1 MLLTVRQAAG
11 RLGVSYSTLKQWIFK
26 GSVRTTRTEGGHH
39 RVAEVEVERL
49 LAKQGHLP
57 ISKKNSAIGSETL
70 VAVSGR
76 NQLRGIVDEIR
87 LEGLLAQVQLRVG
100 DQVLTAIITRD
111 AVSALKLRRGSAATA
126 LIKSTEVMIAREAEP
141 PPPRQQRVKAKIKK
155 PELSIS

>member
-57 ISKKNSAIGSETL
+57 TSKKNSAIGSGTL
-70 VAVSGR
+70 GAVSGR

-141 PPPRQQRVKAKIKK
+141 PPLRQQRAKA
-155 PELSIS
+155 

>member
-39 RVAEVEVERL
+39 RGAEVEVERL

-57 ISKKNSAIGSETL
+57 TSKKNSAIGSGTL
-70 VAVSGR
+70 VAGSGR

-141 PPPRQQRVKAKIKK
+141 PPLRQQRTKA
-155 PELSIS
+155 

>member
-57 ISKKNSAIGSETL
+57 TSKKNSAIGSGTL

-126 LIKSTEVMIAREAEP
+126 LIKSTEVMIAREADP
-141 PPPRQQRVKAKIKK
+141 PPLRQQRTKA
-155 PELSIS
+155 

>member
-26 GSVRTTRTEGGHH
+26 GSVRTTRPEGGHH

>member
-57 ISKKNSAIGSETL
+57 TSKKNSAIGSGTL

-141 PPPRQQRVKAKIKK
+141 PPLRQQRAKA
-155 PELSIS
+155 

>member
-26 GSVRTTRTEGGHH
+26 GSVRATRTEGGHH

-57 ISKKNSAIGSETL
+57 TSKNNSAVGNGIL

-141 PPPRQQRVKAKIKK
+141 PPLRQQRAKA
-155 PELSIS
+155 

>member
-49 LAKQGHLP
+49 LAKQGHLLT
-57 ISKKNSAIGSETL
+57 SKKSSAIGSETL

-141 PPPRQQRVKAKIKK
+141 PPPRQQRAKA
-155 PELSIS
+155 

>member
-57 ISKKNSAIGSETL
+57 ISKENSAIGSETL

-126 LIKSTEVMIAREAEP
+126 LIKSTEVMLAREAEP
-141 PPPRQQRVKAKIKK
+141 PPPRQQRVKARIKK

>member
-111 AVSALKLRRGSAATA
+111 AVSALKLRRGSAAIA

-141 PPPRQQRVKAKIKK
+141 PPPRQQRAKA
-155 PELSIS
+155 

>member
-1 MLLTVRQAAG
+1 MLLTVRQVAG

-49 LAKQGHLP
+49 LAKQGHLLT
-57 ISKKNSAIGSETL
+57 SKKSSAIGSETL

-141 PPPRQQRVKAKIKK
+141 PPPRQQRAKA
-155 PELSIS
+155 

>member
-1 MLLTVRQAAG
+1 MFLTVRQAAG

-39 RVAEVEVERL
+39 RVAEMEVERL

-57 ISKKNSAIGSETL
+57 TSKKNAAVGNGTL

-141 PPPRQQRVKAKIKK
+141 PPLRQQRAKA
-155 PELSIS
+155 

>member
-57 ISKKNSAIGSETL
+57 TSKRNSAVGNGTL

-141 PPPRQQRVKAKIKK
+141 PPLRQQRAKT
-155 PELSIS
+155 

>member
-57 ISKKNSAIGSETL
+57 ISKENSAIGSETL

-76 NQLRGIVDEIR
+76 NQLRGIVDQIR

>member
-57 ISKKNSAIGSETL
+57 TSKKNSASGSGTL

-141 PPPRQQRVKAKIKK
+141 PPLRQQRAKA
-155 PELSIS
+155 

>member
-49 LAKQGHLP
+49 LAKQSHLP
-57 ISKKNSAIGSETL
+57 ISKENSAIGSETL

-141 PPPRQQRVKAKIKK
+141 PPPRQQRAKA
-155 PELSIS
+155 

>member
-49 LAKQGHLP
+49 LAKQGHLLT
-57 ISKKNSAIGSETL
+57 SKKNSAIGSETL

-141 PPPRQQRVKAKIKK
+141 PPPRQQRVKARIKK

>member
-57 ISKKNSAIGSETL
+57 ISKENSAIGSETL

-141 PPPRQQRVKAKIKK
+141 PPPRQQRVKARIKK

>member
-1 MLLTVRQAAG
+1 MFLTVRQAAG
-11 RLGVSYSTLKQWIFK
+11 RLGVSYPTLKQWIFK

-57 ISKKNSAIGSETL
+57 TSKNNSAVGNGIL

-111 AVSALKLRRGSAATA
+111 AVSALKLR
-126 LIKSTEVMIAREAEP
+126 
-141 PPPRQQRVKAKIKK
+141 
-155 PELSIS
+155 

>member
-141 PPPRQQRVKAKIKK
+141 PPPRQQRVKARIKK

>member
-26 GSVRTTRTEGGHH
+26 GSVRTTRTEGGNH

-57 ISKKNSAIGSETL
+57 TSKKNSAIGSGTL

-87 LEGLLAQVQLRVG
+87 LEGLMAQVQLRVG

-141 PPPRQQRVKAKIKK
+141 PPLR
-155 PELSIS
+155 

>member
-57 ISKKNSAIGSETL
+57 TSKRNPAVGNGTL

-141 PPPRQQRVKAKIKK
+141 PPPRQQRAKA
-155 PELSIS
+155 

>member
-26 GSVRTTRTEGGHH
+26 GSVRTTRTEGGNH

-57 ISKKNSAIGSETL
+57 TSKKNSAIGSGTL

-141 PPPRQQRVKAKIKK
+141 PPLRQQRAKA
-155 PELSIS
+155 

>member
-57 ISKKNSAIGSETL
+57 TSKKNSAIGSGPL

-126 LIKSTEVMIAREAEP
+126 LIKCTEVMIAREAEP
-141 PPPRQQRVKAKIKK
+141 PPLRQQRAKA
-155 PELSIS
+155 

>member
-57 ISKKNSAIGSETL
+57 ISKENSAIGSETL

>member
-57 ISKKNSAIGSETL
+57 ISKKTSAIGSETL

-141 PPPRQQRVKAKIKK
+141 PPPRQQRAKA
-155 PELSIS
+155 